1 VPVTAALAGALR
13 MHELGIAV
21 QPCHVEIR
29 PSDGRKML
37 SDLVEDWQSHGAN
50 QNQILRAFGR
60 GANAY
65 LIACGP
71 SRLVVADLD
80 VKGSFDGIAS
90 WGDRPRG
97 GVVVRTQSGGL
108 HHYFRN
114 DAEIGCPSSGLPGV
128 DIKGIG
134 GGVFGPGSLDGA
146 YSIES
151 WQPLTPWSS
160 IGLVLPEKRKPAPPM
175 PPDWRPAEIFCDYTP
190 SGAAAA
196 MVEALAEIT
205 EHIKTRG
212 WDESGFRKLLLT
224 KTWWFGGLVGSGY
237 LGHDDAYAKLRAA
250 ITAAGYDPDDDDL
263 EIIESGLDKGAQDP
277 LWVRRSDPPPTSEA
291 HRIGGLVNHT
301 MPNLPDE
308 FWDSRSVLSE
318 IRDAAHQRARSADAV
333 LGVILARLSSLL
345 PGTLRVD
352 TGVGMPVA
360 CNFYSIL
367 LGNSAAG
374 KSTSADIAA
383 RLLPM
388 MYDADS
394 MAHPLGSGQG
404 IAAAYG
410 SVVEGEFR
418 QSISKAFFFADEG
431 ASLLAQAKARES
443 IVLATLR
450 EAWTG
455 RTFGQK
461 NATAGLNRR
470 VSNYSLGLWIGLQS
484 NHAAELFTDT
494 YVNDGTIQRF
504 MWFSATDP
512 TIAADGSRRRA
523 LPQPLS
529 WDLGAAWNAHTL
541 VVPDWLS
548 DELWEAQVAVAR
560 GEVVPA
566 PGTEHNGLLRVKTA
580 GLLAILAQRHDIDA
594 EDWQLAGV
602 VLDTSM
608 AVAAAVKEAAMRR
621 AAETERRSI
630 DKHLRRRTAEDEHA
644 EKRYE
649 VKIEQLR
656 VRAIDKAAKQPGL
669 SYSDF
674 IRALSKDR
682 EANASAVSRAVA
694 ADQLEIKS
702 GTNNKG
708 YRVYP
713 KINNEDR

>member
-1 VPVTAALAGALR
+1 

-21 QPCHVEIR
+21 QPCFVEIR
-29 PSDGRKML
+29 ASDGRKLL
-37 SDLVEDWQSHGAN
+37 SHLVEDWQSHGADRDA
-50 QNQILRAFGR
+50 ILRAFGR

-71 SRLVVADLD
+71 SGLVVADLD
-80 VKGSFDGIAS
+80 IKGSFDGLAS
-90 WGDRPRG
+90 WGDRPSG
-97 GVVVRTQSGGL
+97 GVVVRTQSGGI

-114 DAEIGCPSSGLPGV
+114 DAEIGCPASGLPGV

-146 YSIES
+146 YAIES
-151 WQPLTPWSS
+151 WQPLTPWSQV
-160 IGLVLPEKRKPAPPM
+160 GLVLPEKRKLPPAM

-190 SGAAAA
+190 SGAAHA
-196 MVEALAEIT
+196 VTEALAEIT

-212 WDESGFRKLLLT
+212 WDESGFRKLLLA
-224 KTWWFGGLVGSGY
+224 KTWFFGGLVGSGH
-237 LGHDDAYAKLRAA
+237 LEHDDASDQLRDA
-250 ITAAGYDPDDDDL
+250 IIATGHEPDDDDL
-263 EIIESGLDKGAQDP
+263 EIIESGLDKGSQDP
-277 LWVRRSDPPPTSEA
+277 LWVRRSNPAPIGEA
-291 HRIGGLVNHT
+291 RPLGGLVNHT

-308 FWDSRSVLSE
+308 FWDSREILSA

-333 LGVILARLSSLL
+333 LGVLLARLSSLL
-345 PGTLRVD
+345 PGSLRVD

-360 CNFYSIL
+360 LNYYTIL

-374 KSTSADIAA
+374 KSTSADIAH

-394 MAHPLGSGQG
+394 VAHPLGSGQG

-418 QSISKAFFFADEG
+418 QSITKAFFFADEG

-443 IVLATLR
+443 IVLSTLR

-484 NHAAELFTDT
+484 THAAELFTDT

-512 TIAADGSRRRA
+512 TISGARRRA
-523 LPQPLS
+523 LPEPLN
-529 WDLGAAWNAHTL
+529 WDLGAAWNAHGIA
-541 VVPDWLS
+541 VPDWLS
-548 DELWEAQVAVAR
+548 DELWNAQVAVAR
-560 GEVVPA
+560 GEVTPE

-580 GLLAILAQRHDIDA
+580 GLLAILAQRHDINA
-594 EDWQLAGV
+594 EDWQLSEV
-602 VLDTSM
+602 VLATSS
-608 AVAAAVKEAAMRR
+608 ALASAVKQTAVLRAQEA
-621 AAETERRSI
+621 ERRSI
-630 DKHLRRRTAEDEHA
+630 DKHLRRRTAEDEHIDKMREA
-644 EKRYE
+644 
-649 VKIEQLR
+649 KIEAKVL
-656 VRAIDKAAKQPGL
+656 RAIELVKARPGISRGEL
-669 SYSDF
+669 L
-674 IRALSKDR
+674 RALD
-682 EANASAVSRAVA
+682 SRDLQLA
-694 ADQLEIKS
+694 AAAAERAQVRQGGIKETP
-702 GTNNKG
+702 GAKG
-708 YRVYP
+708 RGLAFWP
-713 KINNEDR
+713 QDDLHE